1 MLLSDSHSSTR
12 RPPSAAHRAGLEAVR
27 NINIEVGGGR
37 GASFQFAALT
47 QLTTPNSHTSPLICL
62 LNSRPFAFNSQL
74 SSPNSQLS
82 SPNSQLSTRS
92 SQLSTLISHLS
103 TPNSRLSTLNSQLS
117 ILNSLL
123 SPLSSRAPRDR
134 SWTIWD
140 RPWLGPDR
148 AGGYFGGPGS
158 GPLVGLNRK
167 TTGQSVP

>member
-92 SQLSTLISHLS
+92 SQLSTLISQLS
-103 TPNSRLSTLNSQLS
+103 TLDSQFSTLNSRSSTLPFH
-117 ILNSLL
+117 LSLL
-123 SPLSSRAPRDR
+123 APPETALGRFGTGPGWDLTAPGAIFGARVLGPLS
-134 SWTIWD
+134 
-140 RPWLGPDR
+140 G
-148 AGGYFGGPGS
+148 
-158 GPLVGLNRK
+158 
-167 TTGQSVP
+167 